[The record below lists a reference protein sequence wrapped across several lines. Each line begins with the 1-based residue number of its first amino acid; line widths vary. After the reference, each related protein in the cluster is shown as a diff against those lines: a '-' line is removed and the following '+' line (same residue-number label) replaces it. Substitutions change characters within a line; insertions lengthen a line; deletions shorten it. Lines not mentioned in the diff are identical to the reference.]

1 MASNRLTWMLKTMI
15 VSGLIVLLNYPVVHG
30 VCHDISQHYTTLIV
44 TILVLSVL
52 YGFSALCSPQHFH
65 AILIGLL
72 AGNLIALL
80 TWIVSFRDVIFHF
93 SDPDKLSFFYSLGV
107 LIPSTVQFFTTFKQ
121 NDSQTKKLHIALTSM
136 ITISLFGYIVY
147 RFFHQNFY
155 DTNLYNFFHLILGLV
170 VGIIT
175 VSVIRF
181 VITYN
186 ILVFEK
192 LSLYLEAMLKPI
204 IAFFLGYLL
213 IMFTFSGIYT
223 LAYLSDN
230 TIFNH
235 LYNDPFGELMFY
247 SFSVITGMTFS
258 VVEPQHPIT
267 FFLTTAE
274 HFLGLVWMTVV
285 FAAALAHLQLPFRKI
300 SMELNKLI
308 KDKDKENPSL

>member
-1 MASNRLTWMLKTMI
+1 MVNGRLTWMLKTI
-15 VSGLIVLLNYPVVHG
+15 LTSGIILLLNYPIVHG
-30 VCHDISQHYTTLIV
+30 VCHDISRHYTTLIV
-44 TILVLSVL
+44 TILTLSVL

-65 AILIGLL
+65 AVLIGLL

-80 TWIVSFRDVIFHF
+80 TWIVSFRDVVFHF

-121 NDSQTKKLHIALTSM
+121 NDSQTKKLHIFLTSM
-136 ITISLFGYIVY
+136 ITLSLFGYIVY
-147 RFFHQNFY
+147 RYHYLNIH
-155 DTNLYNFFHLILGLV
+155 DGGLYNTFHLTLGLV
-170 VGIIT
+170 VGIVT

-181 VITYN
+181 VITHN
-186 ILVFEK
+186 VLVFEK

-204 IAFFLGYLL
+204 AAFFLGYLL

-230 TIFNH
+230 SIFNH

-267 FFLTTAE
+267 FFLTTVE

-300 SMELNKLI
+300 SLELNKLI
-308 KDKDKENPSL
+308 KDEENKKPLL

>member
-1 MASNRLTWMLKTMI
+1 MPTNRLTWMLKTMI
-15 VSGLIVLLNYPVVHG
+15 VSGLIVLLNYPIVHG
-30 VCHDISQHYTTLIV
+30 VCHDISPHYTTLIV

-65 AILIGLL
+65 AVLIGLL
-72 AGNLIALL
+72 AGNLIALM

-93 SDPDKLSFFYSLGV
+93 SDPDKLSVFYSLGV

-121 NDSQTKKLHIALTSM
+121 NDSQTKKLHIVLTSM
-136 ITISLFGYIVY
+136 MTIFLFGYIAY
-147 RFFHQNFY
+147 RFSLQNIY
-155 DTNLYNFFHLILGLV
+155 DSNLYNFFHLVLGLV

-175 VSVIRF
+175 VNAIRF
-181 VITYN
+181 VITRN

-204 IAFFLGYLL
+204 VAFFLGYLL

-223 LAYLSDN
+223 LAYLSDK
-230 TIFNH
+230 TIFNQ

-267 FFLTTAE
+267 FFLTTVE

-300 SMELNKLI
+300 SLELNKLM
-308 KDKDKENPSL
+308 ENEDSKKPPL